1 MLTLFLMLGTA
12 YLVAASR
19 ARESANAIA
28 RKTLFNDQ
36 TNYRPETYLDNVLM
50 QLVRGRDPSSGT
62 FPARLSGG
70 HTFTPESLLEDRY
83 GTTGFAEGSV
93 SSAAIFSNAGPG
105 TGPVITVAFTTTPGT
120 INHPVE
126 LNGRLLTLTQSGRP
140 STSHRIVRAYGGPSV
155 YNLTVTN
162 PRGPHQWTAGTIGQL
177 SGTAV
182 INGREF
188 AGPTAGPNEAWDGF
202 DAVNVFLAQ
211 VEPGTTSVSTT
222 SIVRPSYL
230 SVSDW
235 NDIDADGTPDSSE
248 SAPSDDMDDDGIQN
262 QFDSNDRTPDY
273 DGDGHVDIVDN
284 DGDGV
289 DDGVFLDW
297 DLPSL
302 PTANG
307 TINLHASALIVDLDG
322 RFNVNAHGSLAN
334 MPVRDGTASDP
345 SEGLYSTNNPA
356 WPQDTSGSNTD
367 RSTIN
372 TDIEYI
378 PLGSGVGPAEI
389 NPDHLFSTLAL
400 RTASVAPTSG
410 TAGTI
415 ATSEPDLREQPGG
428 FFTTGGQTADVRGH
442 RPSGGRF
449 STGAVTPR
457 IGSMEG
463 RYAGKGSSL
472 SAMSDGMP
480 QSMAATEPG
489 PDNSPPLLASPMRNA
504 HGQNVG
510 TQNFTLVPWSPGQT
524 SSTSL
529 GVPNTWWDGTATGS
543 VTANIYNS
551 PPDIHGRMKFLT
563 RPALDEVTG
572 TDNDGDARTTYG
584 LVPRPTYAKPEW
596 QNDIASNPYLARLTS
611 LGTRGGLL
619 HAPNTD
625 GTTNGL
631 TSSNPFTLAELES
644 LLRPYDSDASQLPIR
659 LPAMFGTVAEHMRTR
674 LTTES
679 WDTTSIVNGEPN
691 GAWGRIQDVIENDP
705 QFSALTSLNDLYGSS
720 TSLTSPL
727 DGVLEGEIARGEK
740 FNLNRPLTNLKP
752 SAPPVADARYNASD
766 DYYVQRQAYF
776 KDLYTLI
783 CLLADPA
790 DRNRLNSSHG
800 LYDQAFQ
807 REVAQWA
814 ANVVEFRDADSTMT
828 PFEFDTNIFNGWDV
842 DGDVTT
848 FTGETERGEIIW
860 GLERPEIV
868 VTSAVG
874 WEDNADGE
882 IYVCIHRPWNEAAL
896 GQGQTNITSANG
908 VDPDLR
914 AGSSGNDLDLTRTV
928 TDAAGDRWPVW
939 RFRLEDNAAGTSEF
953 IPIVLDSAKSA
964 LAVSIGVTSLAPA
977 DWTTLG
983 KPQWAAAGTDLQL
996 GGDGSLL
1003 IRMPKTT
1010 RNAELSSS
1018 NAGVGGNSSTMPAAE
1033 TFLLRD
1039 AGGGQPDREF
1049 ELFNVPFP
1057 AGVAVPSARAGID
1070 RELIL
1075 HVERLSCPDHP
1086 FVEDTSGSGTMQ
1098 FNAAG
1103 DRVDNE
1109 DPATNGGDQETDY
1122 LASPRYLSIDSIR
1135 LVVSNRETNLSI
1147 PVAPSHAD
1155 IQNVVNTRSISG
1167 SLATDFWQMDPS
1179 TPLGTGRSA
1188 ATNAPNAP
1196 GQPDLAFINITGTP
1210 SPAAMPWPNRPFFSP
1225 AELLLVP
1232 NDRPTTFLQNYNTPL
1247 VGPPALP
1254 NNLLLEAVT
1263 VPTQFAGVHDS
1274 WTDSSN
1280 NLRTRTGIDS
1290 RITPVNQLCSYRE
1303 PGRVNV
1309 NTVTSPQVWDA
1320 VVAGPFPVEDRNA
1333 NGTLDSGEDKPP
1345 DYSVT
1350 SPSSDGTDNR
1360 TFAEFYSALS
1370 TPPPPRQSV
1379 RDLFDLA
1386 GLAGSPTMFD
1396 TSATYRQVV
1405 DVDLNPQHKI
1415 YTASRLANTATVRSN
1430 LFAVW
1435 VTLRESI
1442 SGDADSVKYHRAF
1455 YIIDRSI
1462 PVGFQAGQD
1471 HNVKDTIRLRRII
1484 E

>member
-1 MLTLFLMLGTA
+1 MAALTSMH
-12 YLVAASR
+12 
-19 ARESANAIA
+19 
-28 RKTLFNDQ
+28 
-36 TNYRPETYLDNVLM
+36 M
-50 QLVRGRDPSSGT
+50 GRSP
-62 FPARLSGG
+62 
-70 HTFTPESLLEDRY
+70 
-83 GTTGFAEGSV
+83 
-93 SSAAIFSNAGPG
+93 IC
-105 TGPVITVAFTTTPGT
+105 
-120 INHPVE
+120 
-126 LNGRLLTLTQSGRP
+126 
-140 STSHRIVRAYGGPSV
+140 
-155 YNLTVTN
+155 
-162 PRGPHQWTAGTIGQL
+162 
-177 SGTAV
+177 
-182 INGREF
+182 
-188 AGPTAGPNEAWDGF
+188 
-202 DAVNVFLAQ
+202 
-211 VEPGTTSVSTT
+211 
-222 SIVRPSYL
+222 L
-230 SVSDW
+230 SVTVLHQ
-235 NDIDADGTPDSSE
+235 IPQRVF
-248 SAPSDDMDDDGIQN
+248 IQ
-262 QFDSNDRTPDY
+262 QTTQA
-273 DGDGHVDIVDN
+273 GQKTH
-284 DGDGV
+284 
-289 DDGVFLDW
+289 L
-297 DLPSL
+297 
-302 PTANG
+302 
-307 TINLHASALIVDLDG
+307 G
-322 RFNVNAHGSLAN
+322 RI
-334 MPVRDGTASDP
+334 P
-345 SEGLYSTNNPA
+345 
-356 WPQDTSGSNTD
+356 D

-400 RTASVAPTSG
+400 RTASVAPT
-410 TAGTI
+410 GTI
-415 ATSEPDLREQPGG
+415 ATSEPTLTEQPGG

-449 STGAVTPR
+449 STGVTPR

-463 RYAGKGSSL
+463 RYAGKGSDL
-472 SAMSDGMP
+472 SQMRSGMP
-480 QSMAATEPG
+480 QSMTAIGQDDE
-489 PDNSPPLLASPMRNA
+489 PLLASPMRNA

-510 TQNFTLVPWSPGQT
+510 MQSFTLVPWSPDPT
-524 SSTSL
+524 SSTNL
-529 GVPNTWWDGTATGS
+529 GVPATWWNGTTTGS
-543 VTANIYNS
+543 IAASIYNS

-563 RPALDEVTG
+563 RPALDEVNS
-572 TDNDGDARTTYG
+572 TDDDNNGRETYG

-644 LLRPYDSDASQLPIR
+644 LLRPYDIDASQLPIR

-679 WDTTSIVNGEPN
+679 WDTTSIVNGDPT
-691 GAWGRIQDVIENDP
+691 GAWGRIRGSLNENDP
-705 QFSALTSLNDLYGSS
+705 GNGYTLPTTTSQITLYGS
-720 TSLTSPL
+720 SPL
-727 DGVLEGEIARGEK
+727 DGVLTGEIARGEK
-740 FNLNRPLTNLKP
+740 FNLNRPLTNQKP
-752 SAPPVADARYNASD
+752 SAPPVANAIYNASD

-790 DRNRLNSSHG
+790 TDRDRLNSSHAS
-800 LYDQAFQ
+800 YDQTFQ

-842 DGDVTT
+842 DGNVTT

-868 VTSAVG
+868 LTSAVG
-874 WEDNADGE
+874 WEDDADGE

-896 GQGQTNITSANG
+896 SQNDIKAANG

-914 AGSSGNDLDLTRTV
+914 AGSSGNDLDLTKTV
-928 TDAAGDRWPVW
+928 ADGAGDRWPVW
-939 RFRLEDNAAGTSEF
+939 RFRLEDNAAGTSEY
-953 IPIVLDSAKSA
+953 IPIVLDSAKST
-964 LAVSIGVTSLAPA
+964 LAPSIGVTPPLASA
-977 DWTTLG
+977 DWTTLS
-983 KPQWAAAGTDLQL
+983 KPQWPATAMDLQL

-1003 IRMPKTT
+1003 IRMPQTT
-1010 RNAELSSS
+1010 RNAVLVSS
-1018 NAGVGGNSSTMPAAE
+1018 NAGVGGNSSSMPAAQP
-1033 TFLLRD
+1033 FLLRD
-1039 AGGGQPDREF
+1039 DAGGSQPDREF

-1057 AGVAVPSARAGID
+1057 TGLAVPSTRAGID

-1086 FVEDTSGSGTMQ
+1086 FAET
-1098 FNAAG
+1098 AG
-1103 DRVDNE
+1103 DMEFNDPGDRTDNSGGGIT
-1109 DPATNGGDQETDY
+1109 DTNY

-1135 LVVSNRETNLSI
+1135 LVVRNQELNPPSI
-1147 PVAPSHAD
+1147 TVAPSHAD
-1155 IQNVVNTRSISG
+1155 IQNVENTRSISG
-1167 SLATDFWQMDPS
+1167 SLTTDFWRMDP
-1179 TPLGTGRSA
+1179 TAPLSTGRSTA
-1188 ATNAPNAP
+1188 GNAPGAS
-1196 GQPDLAFINITGTP
+1196 GQPDLGFINITGSPTP

-1232 NDRPTTFLQNYNTPL
+1232 TDRPTTFLELFDTRLNGGSTD
-1247 VGPPALP
+1247 LP

-1274 WTDSSN
+1274 WTDASN
-1280 NLRTRTGIDS
+1280 NLHTRTGIDS
-1290 RITPVNQLCSYRE
+1290 RITPVNQLSSYRE

-1320 VVAGPFPVEDRNA
+1320 VVAGPFPVEDLNA
-1333 NGTLDSGEDKPP
+1333 NGTLDSGEDIPP

-1350 SPSSDGTDNR
+1350 SPSPDGTDNR

-1396 TSATYRQVV
+1396 TNGTYRQVV

-1462 PVGFQAGQD
+1462 PVGFQAGED